1 MNTPMNFQNLHQA
14 QKDAIDF
21 ILNNE
26 VGCIAPECGSGKT
39 VIGLT
44 ALLGVKKIDGSD
56 RVMLVASTSMG
67 IKETWA
73 TEHLKWDHLKHLKVL
88 VLTGDAKT
96 RESRLSMAFDS
107 CLESPDVV
115 CISYNNLPW
124 LAEYYKKN
132 KQSPPFWYVFADEG
146 SCLKGHNSKWRE
158 ALGNLSKNAI
168 YRIISTATPA
178 PHDAADY
185 WGLCKYLDGAACLN
199 APTIT
204 RFRELYCR
212 AIPLPNRVGQRYELR
227 KGASEEIKQ
236 RVSHLFY
243 TFNVVKEVPVE
254 VVNVWEDLSPKALA
268 IYRKVEKEQCLNSIV
283 TTETGQ
289 PDQDE
294 SLDALSLANKLAQ
307 MANGFVYL
315 DEKLRLSEKTL
326 QEVTEK
332 GLRTILKRRERA
344 TIEIFDDRIL
354 FFRELVRAIHAKHGK
369 VPIAI
374 AYLFKHDLTVLKEY
388 FPDGVADTEPNVVRR
403 WNQGEIP
410 FLFLQ
415 YARSSKA
422 LNLQAGGN
430 ILAVYSP
437 TWNWEH
443 DYQIVR
449 RLARQGQTKEKV
461 WVYRLWMNKTVDEQ
475 KFEVLEKRGEGHR
488 SFQKLIADRAR
499 RSTIN

>member
-1 MNTPMNFQNLHQA
+1 MNFNDLHPE
-14 QKDAIDF
+14 QKGAVDF

-26 VGCIAPECGSGKT
+26 IGCIAPECGSGKT

-44 ALLGVKKIDGSD
+44 ALLGVKRIDGSD
-56 RVMLVASTSMG
+56 RVMLVVSTPMG

-73 TEHLKWDHLKHLKVL
+73 KEHLKWDHLKHLKVM
-88 VLTGDAKT
+88 VLTGDAKD
-96 RESRLSMAFDS
+96 RESKLLRGFDS

-124 LAEYYKKN
+124 LAAFYERKKRT
-132 KQSPPFWYVFADEG
+132 PPFWYVFADEG
-146 SCLKGHNSKWRE
+146 SCLKGHASKWRD
-158 ALGNLSKNAI
+158 ALEYLSTNSA

-185 WGLCKYLDGAACLN
+185 WGLCKYLDGGDCLAAR
-199 APTIT
+199 TIT

-227 KGASEEIKQ
+227 KGASEEIKK

-254 VVNVWEDLSPKALA
+254 VVNVWEDLSPRSLG
-268 IYRKVEKEQCLNSIV
+268 IYRKLEKEQCLNSIV

-289 PDQDE
+289 LDQDE
-294 SLDALSLANKLAQ
+294 SLDALSLSNKLAQ

-315 DEKLRLSEKTL
+315 DEKLRLSEETL
-326 QEVTEK
+326 KKMTGQDLHTLMNRKKREAK
-332 GLRTILKRRERA
+332 ILFR
-344 TIEIFDDRIL
+344 DRINK
-354 FFRELVRAIHAKHGK
+354 FKELVRTIKFKHYNAP
-369 VPIAI
+369 VAV
-374 AYLFKHDLTVLKEY
+374 AYLFKQDLEMLREA
-388 FPDGVADTEPNVVRR
+388 FPKGHTDTEEGIVER
-403 WNQGEIP
+403 WNKGEIEI
-410 FLFLQ
+410 LFLQ

-449 RLARQGQTKEKV
+449 RLARQGQSKEKV

-475 KFEVLEKRGEGHR
+475 KFEVLEERGEGHR
-488 SFQKLIADRAR
+488 SFQKMIAHRAR
-499 RSTIN
+499 RSTIS

>member
-1 MNTPMNFQNLHQA
+1 MNFNDLHPE
-14 QKDAIDF
+14 QKGAIDF

-73 TEHLKWDHLKHLKVL
+73 KEHLKWDHLKHLKVL
-88 VLTGDAKT
+88 VLTDDAKT
-96 RESRLSMAFDS
+96 RESRLLRAFDS

-132 KQSPPFWYVFADEG
+132 KQSPPFWYIFADEG

-158 ALGNLSKNAI
+158 ALGKLSENAR
-168 YRIISTATPA
+168 YRVISTATPA

-185 WGLCKYLDGAACLN
+185 WGLCKYLDGAECLN

-268 IYRKVEKEQCLNSIV
+268 IYQKVEKEQCLNSIV

-307 MANGFVYL
+307 MANGFVYF
-315 DEKLRLSEKTL
+315 DEKLRLSEDTLKTMTEREMRMKFLKRKKDTL
-326 QEVTEK
+326 Q
-332 GLRTILKRRERA
+332 L
-344 TIEIFDDRIL
+344 FDDRADA
-354 FFRELVRAIHAKHGK
+354 FRRMIYKIREKHGR

-374 AYLFKHDLTVLKEY
+374 AYLFKHDLAVLKDY
-388 FPDGVADTEPNVVRR
+388 FPQGIADTEPDVVGR
-403 WNQGEIP
+403 WNQRKIP

-449 RLARQGQTKEKV
+449 RLARQGQTREKV

-475 KFEVLEKRGEGHR
+475 KFEVLEERGEGHR

>member
-1 MNTPMNFQNLHQA
+1 MNFNDLHPE
-14 QKDAIDF
+14 QKGAIDF

-26 VGCIAPECGSGKT
+26 IGCIAPECGSGKT

-88 VLTGDAKT
+88 VLTGDTKT
-96 RESRLSMAFDS
+96 RESRLSRAFDS

-132 KQSPPFWYVFADEG
+132 KQSPPFWYIFADEG

-158 ALGNLSKNAI
+158 ALGNLSKNAH

-185 WGLCKYLDGAACLN
+185 WGLCMYLDGAECLD

-227 KGASEEIKQ
+227 KGASEEIKK

-243 TFNVVKEVPVE
+243 TFNVVKEVSVE
-254 VVNVWEDLSPKALA
+254 VVNVWEDLS
-268 IYRKVEKEQCLNSIV
+268 EKSLKLYQKLEREQCLNSII

-289 PDQDE
+289 LDMEE
-294 SLDALSLANKLAQ
+294 SLDAMSLANKLAQ
-307 MANGFVYL
+307 MANGFVYA
-315 DEKLRLSEKTL
+315 DKKLRVSEKTL
-326 QEVTEK
+326 EKMTEK
-332 GLRTILKRRERA
+332 GLYIILKQKGRA
-344 TIEIFDDRIL
+344 ALGVFDDRIML
-354 FFRELVRAIHAKHGK
+354 FRKLIESIHRKHGA
-369 VPIAI
+369 VPLAV
-374 AYLFKHDLTVLKEY
+374 AYLFKHDLDVLQAAL
-388 FPDGVADTEPNVVRR
+388 PDGVPDTEPNVVER
-403 WNQGEIP
+403 WNRGEIKY
-410 FLFLQ
+410 LFLQ

-430 ILAVYSP
+430 ILVVYSP

-449 RLARQGQTKEKV
+449 RLARQGQTKDRV
-461 WVYRLWMNKTVDEQ
+461 WVYRLWLRKTVDEQ
-475 KFEVLEKRGEGHR
+475 KFEVLEERGEGHR
-488 SFQKLIADRAR
+488 SFQKLIAKKARAM
-499 RSTIN
+499 

>member
-1 MNTPMNFQNLHQA
+1 MNFNDLHPE
-14 QKDAIDF
+14 QKGAIDF

-26 VGCIAPECGSGKT
+26 IGCIAPECGSGKT

-56 RVMLVASTSMG
+56 RVMLVVSTPMG

-73 TEHLKWDHLKHLKVL
+73 TEHLKWDHLKHLRVM
-88 VLTGDAKT
+88 VLTGDTKD
-96 RESRLSMAFDS
+96 RESKLLRGFDS

-124 LAEYYKKN
+124 LAAFYERKKRT
-132 KQSPPFWYVFADEG
+132 PPFWYVFADEG
-146 SCLKGHNSKWRE
+146 SCLKGHDSKWRD
-158 ALGNLSKNAI
+158 ALEQLSTNST
-168 YRIISTATPA
+168 YRVISTATPA
-178 PHDAADY
+178 PHDAMDY
-185 WGLCKYLDGAACLN
+185 WGLCKYLDSAKCLA

-227 KGASEEIKQ
+227 KGASEEIKK

-268 IYRKVEKEQCLNSIV
+268 IYQKVEKEQCLNSIV

-289 PDQDE
+289 PDRDE
-294 SLDALSLANKLAQ
+294 SLDALSLSNKLAQ

-315 DEKLRLSEKTL
+315 DEKLRLSEDTLKTMTERDVRMSL
-326 QEVTEK
+326 QK
-332 GLRTILKRRERA
+332 KREA
-344 TIEIFDDRIL
+344 LTLFPDRVRK
-354 FFRELVRAIHAKHGK
+354 FRDMIYRIHQKHGY

-374 AYLFKHDLTVLKEY
+374 AYLFKHDLEVLKDY
-388 FPDGVADTEPNVVRR
+388 FPGAVEDTERDVVRR
-403 WNQGEIP
+403 WNDKKIKY
-410 FLFLQ
+410 LLLQ

-449 RLARQGQTKEKV
+449 RLARQGQTKDKV

-475 KFEVLEKRGEGHR
+475 KFEVLEERGEGHR
-488 SFQKLIADRAR
+488 SFQKMIADRAR
-499 RSTIN
+499 RSTIS